1 MFKFIAL
8 FFVVVIFFF
17 ISTTPLYLPLIF
29 PFLCLP
35 EAVDLSRKSKHCKGW
50 ITSRLLMRVE
60 TKMRPLSQ
68 SSAWMLCEPSS
79 KNTTSAG
86 CWHEMA
92 ATDHMSIRPCT
103 SHVTDCREL
112 QETRHKAPRLNNYCK
127 KLKKLSRCWT
137 HLVLC
142 LWHCQSKPLQHQW
155 RIQCWNHEASKLSH
169 GVLSRVWM

>member
-1 MFKFIAL
+1 
-8 FFVVVIFFF
+8 
-17 ISTTPLYLPLIF
+17 
-29 PFLCLP
+29 
-35 EAVDLSRKSKHCKGW
+35 
-50 ITSRLLMRVE
+50 MRVE

-112 QETRHKAPRLNNYCK
+112 QKTRHKAPHLNNYCK
-127 KLKKLSRCWT
+127 KLKKLSRCCT
-137 HLVLC
+137 NLVLLRHLTSSSFFSTC
-142 LWHCQSKPLQHQW
+142 HIGVSNLWQGKAALLIMTSAVSITGLWHCQSKPLQHQW
-155 RIQCWNHEASKLSH
+155 GIQCNACSLR
-169 GVLSRVWM
+169 SRSQ